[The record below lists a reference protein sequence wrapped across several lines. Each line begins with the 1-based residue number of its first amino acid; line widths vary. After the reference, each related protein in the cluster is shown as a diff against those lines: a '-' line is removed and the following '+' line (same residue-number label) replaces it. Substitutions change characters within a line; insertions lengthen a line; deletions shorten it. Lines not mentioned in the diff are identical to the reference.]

1 MFSYLANPKR
11 FEAFARVAIPVCGWM
26 ALGLIAAGLWFGLF
40 ASPVDRFQGDTVRI
54 MYVHVPAAWLG
65 LALYFGMGAA
75 SLVFFIWRHNLADV
89 AAVSIAPV
97 GAVFA
102 ALCLV
107 TGSIWGKPTWGTW
120 WVWDARLT
128 SMLIQ
133 FLLFLGYIALRAAIE
148 DERLAA
154 RSGAILA
161 MVGLINLPIVR
172 FSVEWWDGLLHQ
184 GATVFRVDGPSIDGS
199 QLLPLVLMAVGFT
212 LLASWMILFRMRS
225 AIMARRAWNLQRLR
239 EAKA

>member
-11 FEAFARVAIPVCGWM
+11 FEAFARIAIPVCGGL
-26 ALGLIAAGLWFGLF
+26 ALILIAAGLWYGLF
-40 ASPVDRFQGDTVRI
+40 NSPPDRFQGDTIRI

-65 LALYFGMGAA
+65 LAIYFALAIA
-75 SLVFFIWRHNLADV
+75 SFIFFIWRHNLADV
-89 AAVSIAPV
+89 AAVSMAPV

-107 TGSIWGKPTWGTW
+107 SGSIWGKPTWGTW

-133 FLLFLGYIALRAAIE
+133 FLLFLGYMALRAAIE
-148 DERLAA
+148 DDKLAA

-161 MVGLINLPIVR
+161 MVGLINLPVVR
-172 FSVEWWDGLLHQ
+172 FSVEWWDGMLHQ
-184 GATVFRVDGPSIDGS
+184 GATVFRMDGPSIHGS
-199 QLLPLVLMAVGFT
+199 QLLPLLLMAAGFT
-212 LLASWMILFRMRS
+212 FMAAWMVLYRMRT
-225 AIMARRAWNLQRLR
+225 AVMARKAANLQKLR